1 MIGEIEERLDNA
13 FDRLKEIKNK
23 IEKIKEEMNDS
34 GIPDNR
40 NKIIK

>member
-1 MIGEIEERLDNA
+1 MIDEIENRLDNA

-23 IEKIKEEMNDS
+23 LEKLKEEMDDS
-34 GIPDNR
+34 GIPNNR

>member
-1 MIGEIEERLDNA
+1 MIDEIEKRLDNA
-13 FDRLKEIKNK
+13 FDRVKEIKNK

>member
-1 MIGEIEERLDNA
+1 MIDEIEYRLNNA
-13 FDRLKEIKNK
+13 FDKLKEIKNK
-23 IEKIKEEMNDS
+23 IEKIKEEMDDS

>member
-1 MIGEIEERLDNA
+1 MIDEIENRLDDA

-23 IEKIKEEMNDS
+23 LEKLKEEMDDS

>member
-1 MIGEIEERLDNA
+1 MIDEIEYRLNNA
-13 FDRLKEIKNK
+13 FDKLKEIKNK

-40 NKIIK
+40 NKITK

>member
-1 MIGEIEERLDNA
+1 MIDEIEERLDNA

-40 NKIIK
+40 NKIAK

>member
-1 MIGEIEERLDNA
+1 MIDEIEKRLDNA
-13 FDRLKEIKNK
+13 FDRVKEIKNK

-40 NKIIK
+40 NKIAK

>member
-1 MIGEIEERLDNA
+1 MIDEIECRLNNA
-13 FDRLKEIKNK
+13 FDRLKEIKKK

-40 NKIIK
+40 NKITK